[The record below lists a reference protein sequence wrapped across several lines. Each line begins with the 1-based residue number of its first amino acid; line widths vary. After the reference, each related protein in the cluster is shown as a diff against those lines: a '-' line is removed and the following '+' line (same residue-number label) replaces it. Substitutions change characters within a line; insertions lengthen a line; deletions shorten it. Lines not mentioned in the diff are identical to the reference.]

1 MEDFHNPEL
10 QQHARGRAIG
20 RCVRIHGGGVGGR
33 HNRGRGGN
41 RRVRVSDEI
50 RATLV
55 NHVINH
61 GFTMEE
67 AGRRVQPNVNRST
80 VSSIVQTFRREN
92 CIRR

>member
-10 QQHARGRAIG
+10 QQHAQERAIG
-20 RCVRIHGGGVGGR
+20 RRVKICGGGVRGR

-55 NHVINH
+55 DHVINR

-67 AGRRVQPNVNRST
+67 AVPRVQPNVNRST
-80 VSSIVQTFRREN
+80 VSSIEQTFHREN
-92 CIRR
+92 R